1 MKLWLRGN
9 TQAPVNQSV
18 PKGKEV
24 KVTGKKAGEAALQSY
39 CGGGGQGTIVSVLL
53 QSLCA

>member
-39 CGGGGQGTIVSVLL
+39 CGGGGQGTMVSVLL

>member
-24 KVTGKKAGEAALQSY
+24 NVTGKKAGEAALQSY